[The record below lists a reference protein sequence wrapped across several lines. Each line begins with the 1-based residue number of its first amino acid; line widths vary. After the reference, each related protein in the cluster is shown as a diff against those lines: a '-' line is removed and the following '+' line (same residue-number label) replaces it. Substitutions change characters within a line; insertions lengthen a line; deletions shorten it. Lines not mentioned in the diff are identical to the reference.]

1 MNRAGGSLFARD
13 GTTTASRYLD
23 SYLMRMR
30 LDRILPI
37 VLITE
42 QFQILFHI
50 FHIKKK
56 EREKEKKKKEVK
68 TSQRDK
74 SKTIDRYYP
83 SFVASFFNNM
93 LSSKRRKK
101 VITLN
106 ASTDYRDSLALSLN
120 EKVNQ
125 KFFSADNSRRYV
137 CFLRD
142 RFNGNNN
149 RIR

>member
-68 TSQRDK
+68 TSQKDK

-83 SFVASFFNNM
+83 SFVVSFFNNM

>member
-56 EREKEKKKKEVK
+56 RERERKKKKEVK
-68 TSQRDK
+68 TSQKDK

-83 SFVASFFNNM
+83 SFVVSFFNNM

-125 KFFSADNSRRYV
+125 KFFFGR
-137 CFLRD
+137 
-142 RFNGNNN
+142 
-149 RIR
+149 